1 MTCTGQHRACAEPRL
16 WQAQGSDSQLPTDLE
31 APRTEDRHTEE
42 PVGPHLSWDTH
53 RGTKESVFCRVV
65 GSSSKREAMSLPCG
79 TATRR
84 YLICSPAFLRP
95 TRPWAPWVKPQVRD
109 LPLLPQALKHGEA
122 QGPSPLVQPPTPCAP
137 QDTHGP
143 HRSCRLGVRGVAF
156 VAGVFLDRHR
166 WELLDTTVSPGW
178 PWASALPKAPTLAPK
193 PVSPTVSH
201 RWPYGCT
208 QVITHSSVLYTLHV
222 DSLGL
227 VFSRG
232 YFSQGALPLS
242 YTPSPFFLL

>member
-1 MTCTGQHRACAEPRL
+1 MHRTHPACAEPRI

-95 TRPWAPWVKPQVRD
+95 TRPWAPWVKPRVRD

-122 QGPSPLVQPPTPCAP
+122 QGPSPLVQPPTSAP
-137 QDTHGP
+137 ALCSPGHPWSSPLLPPWGP
-143 HRSCRLGVRGVAF
+143 GCRLCSWGF
-156 VAGVFLDRHR
+156 
-166 WELLDTTVSPGW
+166 PGQTQMGATGHHSQ
-178 PWASALPKAPTLAPK
+178 PRMALGLCPPQGTHPCSQAS
-193 PVSPTVSH
+193 V
-201 RWPYGCT
+201 
-208 QVITHSSVLYTLHV
+208 THSEPQMALWLH
-222 DSLGL
+222 
-227 VFSRG
+227 R
-232 YFSQGALPLS
+232 
-242 YTPSPFFLL
+242 